1 MLIGEQ
7 DLHARKGEDAEIYD
21 DVGFEAVGGWGGCG
35 HWDLSFFIFLFFP
48 SVCEAEDAL
57 ATAGKMPALH
67 SACNVEEVDH
77 GDDEHPDQ
85 VDEVPVQGPDF
96 DVVGLVTAP
105 FVAESHDRKGDH
117 ATDHVS
123 QVQAGDCEEGRP
135 KQGRPPGVLKETD
148 AFANEC

>member
-1 MLIGEQ
+1 MQRYTTMSVFRLSVGRAGAVIG
-7 DLHARKGEDAEIYD
+7 ASPFFR
-21 DVGFEAVGGWGGCG
+21 
-35 HWDLSFFIFLFFP
+35 LSIFP
-48 SVCEAEDAL
+48 SFCEGEDAL

-123 QVQAGDCEEGRP
+123 QVQAGDC
-135 KQGRPPGVLKETD
+135 
-148 AFANEC
+148 